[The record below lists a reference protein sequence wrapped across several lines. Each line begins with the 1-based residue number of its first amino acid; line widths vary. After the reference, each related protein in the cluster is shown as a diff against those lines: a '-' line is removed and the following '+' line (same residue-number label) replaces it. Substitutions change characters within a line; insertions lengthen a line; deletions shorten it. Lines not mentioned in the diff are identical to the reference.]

1 MTAGKYDITIEQG
14 SDFSLSLTLKQNGL
28 PRQIAGYT
36 ARGSMR
42 KTYDDSVSYD
52 FTFNTLGNDGVIVME
67 MTHAVTAL
75 LDAESYVYDLEIYTG
90 TGSASDSVTRI
101 IQGKATVSREVTRV

>member
-28 PRQIAGYT
+28 PRQLAGYT

-67 MTHAVTAL
+67 MSHSVTET
-75 LDAESYVYDLEIYTG
+75 LDAGYYVYDIEIYTG
-90 TGSASDSVTRI
+90 TGAASDSVTRI
-101 IQGKATVSREVTRV
+101 LQGKATINREVTRD